1 MSAFGRR
8 YDRAALSDITNRS
21 GQHQHVNYSYS
32 PHPQGSY
39 KHDDAG
45 CRMDTADSEAQ
56 LAANVMRNQ
65 YRPHI
70 KCLEMQGSSEPSELN
85 CRYNARTEKNIVDSR
100 GAHSWLDANPEVYK
114 MMQTSL
120 ELLMS
125 RSRKVHP
132 PNLPDSTYGGELN
145 KVTNSQVHGIAQPS
159 DVHKMVQTPLEMEML
174 MSQSRNVWPPNLLG
188 STYGGESASVAS
200 PQVDGIDDDLPPPNL
215 NSTDMRGTEHVSG
228 NGRAI
233 TPTSSHDTAQTAM
246 EAQIHQLE
254 QEAYC
259 SVLRAF
265 KAQSD
270 TITWEKEGLITE
282 LREELR
288 VSDEEHRQLLNRI
301 NNDDFTRSISE
312 WRSKGRFDAR
322 APNNPKPVY
331 DPLSIHTTSARKR
344 QKTSQPLTASPAPSP
359 PMHSQQVAAPTH
371 PSSSTATKEVPP
383 GPIGKRLKTGQ
394 KVPGGSAVKS
404 MSSSE
409 GLSARRPHLNRYFP
423 SCPAAELSQAQTVN
437 PLIGRKAMNRW
448 PDDNNFYEVVISD
461 YNQETG
467 LYALVHDM
475 NTSNETWEWVD
486 LKKMGQEDIRWQ
498 EDGSGIDPV
507 MYLQSHGAQ
516 TRGAGK
522 STSHGGPKPVPGR
535 RISFQKNV
543 SKKDFLPPQNVD
555 ETRSYN
561 NINIFHTGSLIKVV
575 KKIFS
580 VTNPDPLEVEWAKKA
595 LQDQERSLV
604 GAITRLAE
612 ASDVASG

>member
-1 MSAFGRR
+1 MASTARQVDSGSSDFCLTSHKHLQMSAFGRP

-32 PHPQGSY
+32 PRPQVGSY
-39 KHDDAG
+39 KRGDDG
-45 CRMDTADSEAQ
+45 CRMHTADSEAQ
-56 LAANVMRNQ
+56 LAANVMGNQ
-65 YRPHI
+65 HRPHI
-70 KCLEMQGSSEPSELN
+70 KRLEMQGSAEPSELN
-85 CRYNARTEKNIVDSR
+85 CRYNARTAKNIVDSR
-100 GAHSWLDANPEVYK
+100 GAHSWLVANPEVYK
-114 MMQTSL
+114 MMRTSL

-132 PNLPDSTYGGELN
+132 PNLPDSTYAGELN

-159 DVHKMVQTPLEMEML
+159 DVHKMVQTPLELEML
-174 MSQSRNVWPPNLLG
+174 MSQSRNVCPANLPG

-200 PQVDGIDDDLPPPNL
+200 PQVDGTAYLYRGIDDDLPPPNL
-215 NSTDMRGTEHVSG
+215 NSSDMRGTEG

-233 TPTSSHDTAQTAM
+233 TPTSSYDTAQTAM

-288 VSDEEHRQLLNRI
+288 V
-301 NNDDFTRSISE
+301 
-312 WRSKGRFDAR
+312 
-322 APNNPKPVY
+322 
-331 DPLSIHTTSARKR
+331 
-344 QKTSQPLTASPAPSP
+344 
-359 PMHSQQVAAPTH
+359 AAPTH
-371 PSSSTATKEVPP
+371 PSSSTATKEVPL
-383 GPIGKRLKTGQ
+383 GPKGKRLKTGQ

-404 MSSSE
+404 MPSPE

-423 SCPAAELSQAQTVN
+423 GCPAAELSQAQNVS

-507 MYLQSHGAQ
+507 MYLQSQDAR
-516 TRGAGK
+516 TSAAGK

-535 RISFQKNV
+535 GISFQKNV
-543 SKKDFLPPQNVD
+543 SNKDFLPPQNVD

-561 NINIFHTGSLIKVV
+561 NINIFHTESLIKVV

-580 VTNPDPLEVEWAKKA
+580 VSNPDPLEVERAKKA
-595 LQDQERSLV
+595 LEMGPRPPKKRARVRFLPVPGSVGPFFKTEVKGTSLPL
-604 GAITRLAE
+604 IK
-612 ASDVASG
+612 SGNF

>member
-1 MSAFGRR
+1 MSAFGRP

-32 PHPQGSY
+32 PRLQ
-39 KHDDAG
+39 
-45 CRMDTADSEAQ
+45 DSEAQ
-56 LAANVMRNQ
+56 LAANVMGNQ
-65 YRPHI
+65 HRPHI
-70 KCLEMQGSSEPSELN
+70 KRLEMQGSAGPSELN
-85 CRYNARTEKNIVDSR
+85 CRYNARTAKNIVDSR
-100 GAHSWLDANPEVYK
+100 GPHSWLDANPEVYK

-125 RSRKVHP
+125 RSRKIHP
-132 PNLPDSTYGGELN
+132 PNLPDCTYGGELQ

-159 DVHKMVQTPLEMEML
+159 DVHKMVQTSLEMEML
-174 MSQSRNVWPPNLLG
+174 MSQSRNVCPANLPG

-200 PQVDGIDDDLPPPNL
+200 PQVDGTTYLYRGIDDDLPPPNL

-233 TPTSSHDTAQTAM
+233 TPTSSYDTAQTAM

-288 VSDEEHRQLLNRI
+288 VSDEEHRQLLNKI
-301 NNDDFTRSISE
+301 YNDDFIRSISE

-322 APNNPKPVY
+322 APNNPMPGY
-331 DPLSIHTTSARKR
+331 DPLSIHTTSTHKR

-359 PMHSQQVAAPTH
+359 LMHSQQVAAPTH

-383 GPIGKRLKTGQ
+383 GPKGKRLKTGQ

-404 MSSSE
+404 MPSSE

-423 SCPAAELSQAQTVN
+423 GCPAAELSQAQNVN
-437 PLIGRKAMNRW
+437 PLIGHKAMNRW

-507 MYLQSHGAQ
+507 MYLQSQGAR
-516 TRGAGK
+516 TSGAGK

-535 RISFQKNV
+535 GISFQKNV

-580 VTNPDPLEVEWAKKA
+580 VSNPDPLEVERAKKA
-595 LQDQERSLV
+595 LEDQERSLV
-604 GAITRLAE
+604 GAIARLAE
-612 ASDVASG
+612 ASDVESG